1 MSRIA
6 LLVIPIIQFCLQINI
21 TDYAD
26 NKSIP
31 NHSRRIREVKDLL
44 YSLKKEPEI
53 ELKKKLYSIKE
64 CSEILKLD
72 YQTVRSHIL
81 KGNIKAE
88 QIGRFYRVNHFD
100 LMDALNEVKSL
111 KYRR

>member
-1 MSRIA
+1 MQA
-6 LLVIPIIQFCLQINI
+6 TNPFQIILDELGI
-21 TDYAD
+21 
-26 NKSIP
+26 
-31 NHSRRIREVKDLL
+31 VKDLL
-44 YSLKKEPEI
+44 YSLQKEPEI
-53 ELKKKLYSIKE
+53 ELKKKFYSIRE

-88 QIGRFYRVNHFD
+88 QIGRFYRINHLD
-100 LMDALNEVKSL
+100 LMNALTDVKSL